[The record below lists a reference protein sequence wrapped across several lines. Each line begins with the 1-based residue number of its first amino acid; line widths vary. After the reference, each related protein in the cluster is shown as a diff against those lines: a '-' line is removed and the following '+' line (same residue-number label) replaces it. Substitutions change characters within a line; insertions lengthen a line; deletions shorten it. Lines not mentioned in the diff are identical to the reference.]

1 MSFQQLITAVKICRH
16 CLWTKLILAELG
28 KNTQLI
34 WVELS
39 LAWSGFEYQ
48 SAIGW
53 LAHLKYKFFSW
64 TVNSYQSAAKFSSG
78 NWLMMLQNSTQ
89 FGSLSVVIG
98 CQAVIKINFR
108 NWLRDSRTNYMP
120 KISLTGWVRNF
131 ALFWQLFSCH
141 ELSSCHKKVL
151 TPEMNWGISNLT
163 VCQKSV
169 WLVEF
174 EILPYFDSLSVVK
187 SCQAVI
193 EKKRTSK
200 IDWGIANLA
209 EC

>member
-1 MSFQQLITAVKICRH
+1 MAHITFEVKLKFDFSIKK
-16 CLWTKLILAELG
+16 WEKVITYSVKPILAELG

-108 NWLRDSRTNYMP
+108 NWLRDSISNCMP
-120 KISLTGWVRNF
+120 KISLIGWVWNF
-131 ALFWQLFSCH
+131 ALFWQFISCYK
-141 ELSSCHKKVL
+141 LSSCHTKIL
-151 TPEMNWGISNLT
+151 NW
-163 VCQKSV
+163 
-169 WLVEF
+169 EF
-174 EILPYFDSLSVVK
+174 HKGLI
-187 SCQAVI
+187 
-193 EKKRTSK
+193 
-200 IDWGIANLA
+200 NLA
-209 EC
+209 VC